1 MVGFQAGYYPH
12 GNHNTFIGYKAGKG
26 DNSGIHTAHNNV
38 AVGREALT
46 AATSA
51 EKNTVLGT
59 RAAASITTQNASVI
73 VGFEAG
79 LNQQS
84 GSGGNVVLGHQALYS
99 GTQNYQNTAI
109 GINAGKKATG
119 ASSNNV
125 YIGSH
130 AGPSSTG
137 AESNKLY
144 IHNAESD
151 SPLIYGEFDNQLL
164 KVNGGIIQ
172 NQTEALYLYDAAGG
186 VYANPAIVTPLGNF
200 ALIKPEVGPG
210 VGAIPVQLP
219 EGTAARV
226 GFETTIVNNVAA
238 DPASTL
244 SVTVAQGTSDV
255 IYEGSSN
262 SASST
267 VSIGTHRGAN
277 KTFLLVD
284 TGVWIV
290 KA

>member
-1 MVGFQAGYYPH
+1 MIGTQAGQSATTTDASTIIGWQAAAGAALTGDYNTAVGYQAGYALVGAVE
-12 GNHNTFIGYKAGKG
+12 GNVLLGHRAGYGATSGGYNTFIGYAAGQ
-26 DNSGIHTAHNNV
+26 NV
-38 AVGREALT
+38 
-46 AATSA
+46 
-51 EKNTVLGT
+51 
-59 RAAASITTQNASVI
+59 TTGA
-73 VGFEAG
+73 
-79 LNQQS
+79 
-84 GSGGNVVLGHQALYS
+84 GNVM
-99 GTQNYQNTAI
+99 I
-109 GINAGKKATG
+109 GKNAGP
-119 ASSNNV
+119 ASTN
-125 YIGSH
+125 
-130 AGPSSTG
+130 T
-137 AESNKLY
+137 ESNMLY
-144 IHNAESD
+144 IHNAAS
-151 SPLIYGEFDNQLL
+151 STPLIKGDFSSQFL
-164 KVNGGIIQ
+164 KINGGIIQ